1 MVAATIAGRDGTA
14 AHTPPVSLPLFPL
27 NAVLV
32 PGAQLQLR
40 IFEARYLD
48 LVRECAREDS
58 GFGVCAILEGHE
70 SGAAAGPSA
79 DREASSQPGSR
90 RPPVSAALG
99 TEARIVDFTTL
110 PDGLL
115 GITVQGGRR
124 FHVERTR
131 VRDNGLVVA
140 DVKWLEEPTPT
151 PLAIEYD
158 LLAVL
163 LRRLIEHMGGVHAR
177 ADAAAYEDAAWISW
191 RLAELLPIALV
202 DRQALLQQ
210 SDPEAR
216 LQHLLELIPR
226 LQSD

>member
-1 MVAATIAGRDGTA
+1 MPT
-14 AHTPPVSLPLFPL
+14 HSLPLFPL
-27 NAVLV
+27 HAVLI

-40 IFEARYLD
+40 IFEPRYLD
-48 LVRECAREDS
+48 LVRQCGRDDS
-58 GFGVCAILEGHE
+58 GFGVCLIIEGDE
-70 SGAAAGPSA
+70 AGKPSL
-79 DREASSQPGSR
+79 PT
-90 RPPVSAALG
+90 ALG

-131 VRDNGLVVA
+131 VRDNGLIVA
-140 DVKWLEEPTPT
+140 DVTWLEEPMPT

-158 LLAVL
+158 LLAAL

-177 ADAAAYEDAAWISW
+177 ADAAAYEDASWISW
-191 RLAELLPIALV
+191 RLAELLPIALA
-202 DRQALLQQ
+202 DRQVLLQE
-210 SDPEAR
+210 SDPEVR

-226 LQSD
+226 LQSE

>member
-1 MVAATIAGRDGTA
+1 MVAGTTAGRDGTSA
-14 AHTPPVSLPLFPL
+14 STPPVSLPLFPL

-40 IFEARYLD
+40 IFEPRYLD
-48 LVRECAREDS
+48 LVRQCGREES
-58 GFGVCAILEGHE
+58 GFGVCAILEGNE
-70 SGAAAGPSA
+70 AGAPAIP
-79 DREASSQPGSR
+79 
-90 RPPVSAALG
+90 AALG

-131 VRDNGLVVA
+131 VRDNGLIVA
-140 DVKWLEEPTPT
+140 DVMWLEEPTSI

-158 LLAVL
+158 LLAAL
-163 LRRLIEHMGGVHAR
+163 LRRLIEHVGGVHAR
-177 ADAAAYEDAAWISW
+177 AEAVAYEDTSWISW
-191 RLAELLPIALV
+191 RLAELLPIALA
-202 DRQALLQQ
+202 DRQVLLEE

-226 LQSD
+226 LQPE

>member
-1 MVAATIAGRDGTA
+1 MVAATADGRDGTPA
-14 AHTPPVSLPLFPL
+14 RTPPVSLPLFPL
-27 NAVLV
+27 HAVLV

-40 IFEARYLD
+40 IFEPRYID
-48 LVRECAREDS
+48 LVRQCAREDS
-58 GFGVCAILEGHE
+58 GFGVCAILEGHD
-70 SGAAAGPSA
+70 SGAAAAPSA
-79 DREASSQPGSR
+79 DGQASWQAGVR
-90 RPPVSAALG
+90 ILPVPAALG

-140 DVKWLEEPTPT
+140 DVTWLEDPAPH

-158 LLAVL
+158 LLAAL

-177 ADAAAYEDAAWISW
+177 ADAAAYADASWISW
-191 RLAELLPIALV
+191 RLAELLPIALA

-210 SDPEAR
+210 SDPDAR

-226 LQSD
+226 LQPE